1 MCIKC
6 HRCTEKWTALEIRW
20 SKNWWQELTRRL
32 NWTSSRVTPLD
43 LELAN
48 VAMSRGFLWWGHC
61 IDVAG
66 YLSCTHHVP
75 ERFIAKILECKLDL
89 DPEYLVFRHCAHETL
104 VKYPLTSTSCTAMAE
119 LFHLEILQRGNTR
132 PHQLFPI
139 IKSLAVVGVEKRAR
153 LFVRKTGAGPEL
165 AGTFAARFV
174 RNPVTNSPNYSPFT
188 WQEDWR
194 NLKLHIFVKMIAS

>member
-1 MCIKC
+1 
-6 HRCTEKWTALEIRW
+6 
-20 SKNWWQELTRRL
+20 
-32 NWTSSRVTPLD
+32 
-43 LELAN
+43 
-48 VAMSRGFLWWGHC
+48 
-61 IDVAG
+61 
-66 YLSCTHHVP
+66 
-75 ERFIAKILECKLDL
+75 
-89 DPEYLVFRHCAHETL
+89 
-104 VKYPLTSTSCTAMAE
+104 MAE

-188 WQEDWR
+188 
-194 NLKLHIFVKMIAS
+194 